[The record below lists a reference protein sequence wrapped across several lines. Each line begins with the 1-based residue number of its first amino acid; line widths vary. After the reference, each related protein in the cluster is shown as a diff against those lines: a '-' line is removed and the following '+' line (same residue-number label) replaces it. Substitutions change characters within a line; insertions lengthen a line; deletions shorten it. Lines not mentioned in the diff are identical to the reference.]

1 MKFAQSMILRSFGQK
16 ISPLTKKHP
25 ISLKKFIYFFIA
37 FNIAALS
44 NSYSETTKET
54 YKQLSIFNEVFNRV
68 KERYVEEVTDKE
80 LIEKALNGMLNA
92 LDPHSSF
99 MSEDLFKEM
108 QIDTAGAFG
117 GLGIEITMEQG
128 FIKIISP
135 IDDTPAQKAGVESGD
150 FITHLDG
157 QSVVGLSIKEAVDI
171 MRGEVGKPITIT
183 IVRGM
188 KEPFDIVLKRAII
201 KIQSVKHKVIDDIG
215 VLRVTTFNEQTTTG
229 LKKIIKELESGET
242 DIKGYVLD
250 LRNNPGGLLDE
261 SISVSDLFL
270 EKGEIVSVRGRDK
283 QDVQVYSA
291 KKGDIIKGKPLVV
304 LINQGSASASEIVA
318 GALQDHNRA
327 PILGI
332 TSFGKGS
339 VQTIV
344 PIDSGAIRLTIAKYY
359 TPSGDSIQAI
369 GIEPDVVVPQA
380 EIKVLNELFTFRE
393 SDYQDAL
400 TNETNDPNTKE
411 EELKNLIDDDY
422 QLFRAIDAVKTLVTV
437 QK

>member
-1 MKFAQSMILRSFGQK
+1 MILRSFGQK

-44 NSYSETTKET
+44 NGYSETTKET

-229 LKKIIKELESGET
+229 LKKIIKKLESGET

-400 TNETNDPNTKE
+400 TNETKDPNAKE
-411 EELKNLIDDDY
+411 EEVKNLIDDDY
-422 QLFRAIDAVKTLVTV
+422 QLFRAIDAVKTLATV

>member
-1 MKFAQSMILRSFGQK
+1 MILKSFGQK

-44 NSYSETTKET
+44 NGYSETTKET

-400 TNETNDPNTKE
+400 TNETKDPNAKE
-411 EELKNLIDDDY
+411 EEVKNLIDDDY
-422 QLFRAIDAVKTLVTV
+422 QLFRAIDAVKTLATV

>member
-1 MKFAQSMILRSFGQK
+1 MILRSFGQK

-157 QSVVGLSIKEAVDI
+157 QSVVGLSIREAVDI

-400 TNETNDPNTKE
+400 TNETKDPNAKE
-411 EELKNLIDDDY
+411 EEVKNLIDDDY
-422 QLFRAIDAVKTLVTV
+422 QLFRAIDAVKTLATV